1 MKRIVRDLERD
12 LFETDSQGPPLPPDQ
27 KARLLPLIQALL
39 LEIPM
44 VSAGEGGGHEQ
55 DHA

>member
-1 MKRIVRDLERD
+1 MTRIIRNLERD
-12 LFETDSQGPPLPPDQ
+12 LFEADSRRLPLPPDQ

-44 VSAGEGGGHEQ
+44 VSAGEDGDHEQ

>member
-1 MKRIVRDLERD
+1 MKRIIRNLERD
-12 LFETDSQGPPLPPDQ
+12 LFETDSRRLPLPPDQ

-44 VSAGEGGGHEQ
+44 VSAGEDGDHEQ

>member
-12 LFETDSQGPPLPPDQ
+12 LFETDSPGPPLPPDQ
-27 KARLLPLIQALL
+27 KGRLLSLIQALL

-44 VSAGEGGGHEQ
+44 VSAGEDGDHEQ

>member
-44 VSAGEGGGHEQ
+44 VSAGEDGGHEQ

>member
-12 LFETDSQGPPLPPDQ
+12 LFETDNPGPPLPPDQ

-39 LEIPM
+39 LEIRM
-44 VSAGEGGGHEQ
+44 VSAGRGGDHEQ